1 MEKIDT
7 ASLGKISKLLNE
19 DKFWAI
25 VSKSLE
31 NSIDEQEQEEKLIE
45 EITHLSPKE
54 MIGFRLRTDKLLQ
67 ETYNAEM
74 WCAGYIMNGGCSDD
88 GFEYFRN
95 WVISRGK
102 ETYYQ
107 AKENPDSLIKE
118 VSDDKYEFEYEFESF
133 WYVALDAFKR
143 RTDKDLY
150 DYIDY
155 DAFKTREG
163 NYPEFEFNWDADK
176 PETMKKICPQLFNKL
191 RD

>member
-102 ETYYQ
+102 EIYYQ
-107 AKENPDSLIKE
+107 AKENPDKLIQE
-118 VSDDKYEFEYEFESF
+118 VLADKYEYEFESF
-133 WYVALDAFKR
+133 WYVALEAFNRK
-143 RTDKDLY
+143 TGKNLY

-155 DAFKTREG
+155 ERFKTREG
-163 NYPEFEFNWDADK
+163 HYSPFEFNWEEDK
-176 PETMKKICPQLFNKL
+176 PETMKKICPLLFDKL
-191 RD
+191 WD